1 MTWTLVIL
9 EQAWP
14 LTMELRVIRRSWLNM
29 SKSLTYLVFFGRF
42 SINGG
47 QNIFLSF
54 SFLIVNSLSPGKRQ
68 IFSFDSSQSIEHH
81 FDFPLLIAQSI
92 LWYLCRASNWERFG
106 LHRPTT
112 LFVFVDDLMTRSLRS
127 CPLPLIPLSLT
138 GRPAGGI
145 EEGGRGGG
153 VWASRHP
160 RLETE
165 PRGKGEG
172 ILPFMANTASKGE
185 PFFSF
190 RYIKREGISLVEVRK
205 RVVKLHVN
213 GRYRHVYIP
222 YKIFHLF
229 GFPSWKS
236 SDPKITIL

>member
-14 LTMELRVIRRSWLNM
+14 IDYGVTSYQTFLT
-29 SKSLTYLVFFGRF
+29 KSLTYLVFFGRF

-92 LWYLCRASNWERFG
+92 LWYLYRASNWERVWFTQANQG
-106 LHRPTT
+106 PTT

-127 CPLPLIPLSLT
+127 CPLPIIPLCL
-138 GRPAGGI
+138 
-145 EEGGRGGG
+145 
-153 VWASRHP
+153 SRDAQ
-160 RLETE
+160 L
-165 PRGKGEG
+165 G
-172 ILPFMANTASKGE
+172 A
-185 PFFSF
+185 
-190 RYIKREGISLVEVRK
+190 
-205 RVVKLHVN
+205 
-213 GRYRHVYIP
+213 
-222 YKIFHLF
+222 
-229 GFPSWKS
+229 
-236 SDPKITIL
+236 